1 MLVQLGLCQP
11 CSKTT
16 LYVFSWAAHTLVS
29 RFIFSCTVCFLM
41 RGSHTCLTLQDL
53 QQTVVLIRVFFC
65 NNLFTLP
72 CWTQCGTG
80 KKQESLL
87 KSLQLNSFTP
97 GVPFMGHRQTPNSI
111 APDVTPQNAAS
122 HLGLFC
128 LLGGISSKNEI
139 KIKNHS

>member
-1 MLVQLGLCQP
+1 MGLG
-11 CSKTT
+11 KTRVIIEIT
-16 LYVFSWAAHTLVS
+16 TA
-29 RFIFSCTVCFLM
+29 
-41 RGSHTCLTLQDL
+41 LTH
-53 QQTVVLIRVFFC
+53 
-65 NNLFTLP
+65 
-72 CWTQCGTG
+72 
-80 KKQESLL
+80 
-87 KSLQLNSFTP
+87 FTP